1 MSIIIGNYYEVTD
14 NSYCVSLDT
23 LKSTYLVQCKTGVYS
38 PSSIEDGAEFKIIST
53 VFKCC
58 IDFLG
63 ETHIYDFVIVKSTK
77 TNICYRVLY
86 NKRNVYRIGKEYI
99 FR

>member
-14 NSYCVSLDT
+14 NSYCISLNT
-23 LKSTYLVQCKTGVYS
+23 LKHTSLVQSKTGVYS
-38 PSSIEDGAEFKIIST
+38 PSSTEDGAEFKIIST
-53 VFKCC
+53 VFKCH

-63 ETHIYDFVIVKSTK
+63 ETDTCDFVIVKSTK

-86 NKRNVYRIGKEYI
+86 DKRNVYRRGKEYI